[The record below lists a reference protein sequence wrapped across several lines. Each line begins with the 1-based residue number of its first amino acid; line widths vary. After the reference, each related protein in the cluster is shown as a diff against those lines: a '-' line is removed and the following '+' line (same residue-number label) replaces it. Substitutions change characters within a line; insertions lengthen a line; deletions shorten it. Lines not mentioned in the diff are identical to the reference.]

1 MKRHPSSWSI
11 VFAAPKNDA
20 RILRKSERKSPRESL
35 PFVHAEDHEV
45 DALLAS
51 LDETPA
57 PEPESRA
64 DDGYDPELHIPTVP
78 IAFRVP
84 KPAMAPPRPRHE
96 PVLAKVLVDDALL
109 VPAPVKRKRRELD
122 ETQVSMRKCQ
132 ETMALLATARPLV
145 ATPPPPH
152 RPAAILFG
160 FCAFAV
166 GIGSVVVAIVT
177 SAGTM

>member
-1 MKRHPSSWSI
+1 M
-11 VFAAPKNDA
+11 
-20 RILRKSERKSPRESL
+20 
-35 PFVHAEDHEV
+35 
-45 DALLAS
+45 
-51 LDETPA
+51 
-57 PEPESRA
+57 
-64 DDGYDPELHIPTVP
+64 
-78 IAFRVP
+78 
-84 KPAMAPPRPRHE
+84 
-96 PVLAKVLVDDALL
+96 LVDDALL

-132 ETMALLATARPLV
+132 ETMALLATARPLA
-145 ATPPPPH
+145 ATPPPH